1 MVLTVGAM
9 IIWWGK
15 GMLIWGRGWGYSNR
29 YAFGACVIRR
39 KEEGARRGRAADKK
53 TGRGKKVRQR

>member
-1 MVLTVGAM
+1 M

-53 TGRGKKVRQR
+53 RGGGGKKVRQR